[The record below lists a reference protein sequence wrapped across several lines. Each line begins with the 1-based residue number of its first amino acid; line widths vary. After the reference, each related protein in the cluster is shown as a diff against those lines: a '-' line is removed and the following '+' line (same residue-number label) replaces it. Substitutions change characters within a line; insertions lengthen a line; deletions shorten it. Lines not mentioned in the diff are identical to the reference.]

1 MRQDINFYQGS
12 FRQESPLFCATF
24 GAQALVA
31 AAAVMLLSYG
41 YAWQRTE
48 GLNAELVALGQQETR
63 ALERLEKLRPI
74 IKSVTGEKSLTEQLE
89 DALRTLDEKQTV
101 LALINGTTLGDT
113 HGFSRHLRALA
124 KQNVDGLWLTQIT
137 LSGTGKKTSLEGRA
151 RQPELVPSYVQ
162 GLAGER
168 PFAAQRFQQFQINR
182 SDELTDGTVK
192 FSMNSEPFVPTGVA
206 AAR

>member
-12 FRQESPLFCATF
+12 FRQEAPYFSAAFV
-24 GAQALVA
+24 AQALVA
-31 AAAVMLLSYG
+31 ATIVMLLGYG

-48 GLNAELVALGQQETR
+48 GLQAELEGLARQEAR

-74 IKSVTGEKSLTEQLE
+74 IKSVTGEKSLSEQLE
-89 DALRTLDEKQTV
+89 DALQTLDEKQTV

-113 HGFSRHLRALA
+113 QGFSRHLRALA
-124 KQNVDGLWLTQIT
+124 RQNVDGLWLTQIT
-137 LSGTGKKTSLEGRA
+137 LSGTGKKTSLQGRA
-151 RQPELVPSYVQ
+151 RQPELVPAYVQ
-162 GLAGER
+162 KLAGER

-182 SDELTDGTVK
+182 PDEANDRAVE

-206 AAR
+206 GVR

>member
-12 FRQESPLFCATF
+12 FRQESSFFSATF
-24 GAQALVA
+24 GAQALIA
-31 AAAVMLLSYG
+31 ALVVMLLGYG

-48 GLNAELVALGQQETR
+48 GLHAELEALAQQEAQ

-113 HGFSRHLRALA
+113 QGFSRHLRALA

-137 LSGTGKKTSLEGRA
+137 LSGTGDKTSLQGRA
-151 RQPELVPSYVQ
+151 RQPELVPSYVKS
-162 GLAGER
+162 LAGER

-182 SDELTDGTVK
+182 PEEVTDGTVE
-192 FSMNSEPFVPTGVA
+192 FSMNSEPFAPTGVA
-206 AAR
+206 AVR